1 MTAIDITNIIG
12 LTFPYNIYAC
22 DVYGNQCILIA
33 TINTGVPPP
42 NIIVLPIQFN
52 TAPAVGIK
60 VVTSDG
66 CERFEIVYCSIA
78 VEQKQFQND
87 DNFDFMDGSPY
98 QFMFQ

>member
-1 MTAIDITNIIG
+1 MTAIDITNIVG
-12 LTFPYNIYAC
+12 LTFPYNIYVC

-52 TAPAVGIK
+52 TAPAVGINI
-60 VVTSDG
+60 VTSDG
-66 CERFEIVYCSIA
+66 CERFEIVYCGGFI
-78 VEQKQFQND
+78 EQKQFQND
-87 DNFDFMDGSPY
+87 ENFDFMDDSPY